1 MLLLSRRPFYRIL
14 PVVSECLVSE
24 CHGRAI
30 PEEAHKVPTKLAIG
44 VISRFA

>member
-14 PVVSECLVSE
+14 PVVSEHMVSE
-24 CHGRAI
+24 CHGWAI
-30 PEEAHKVPTKLAIG
+30 PEKVHKVLTKLAID